1 MATELFNIV
10 RPCGLTFGRT
20 LGDVR
25 RRSAERS
32 ECSAAGARS
41 AVGARVEVRGRH
53 HFVRPCGLTFGRTLG
68 DVRRVFVTKGLS
80 IILRNRMAG
89 EWSGNVRQTLG
100 QTLGGVRRRR

>member
-53 HFVRPCGLTFGRTLG
+53 HFVRQCGLTFGHMLG
-68 DVRRVFVTKGLS
+68 DVRRVFVTKGMF
-80 IILRNRMAG
+80 IILKTAG
-89 EWSGNVRQTLG
+89 DWCGNVRQTLG
-100 QTLGGVRRRR
+100 QTLRGVRRRR